1 MAELSKVIIAGAGI
15 GGLTTAVALR
25 RAGVETVVLER
36 RTEPGRLL
44 TGGGFMLW
52 HNAVLALRELK
63 LDEEVAAAGQPID
76 VHEFRDDRGRRLAA
90 WPVGQAAARI
100 GAPALA
106 MRRAHLNTV
115 LMSHVEDSVRL
126 GVAVTGFDQDGDSV
140 TAHLS
145 TGQSVTGDLLVG
157 ADGLRSAVRSALRR
171 GHDLPPRYAG
181 YTAWQAITEL
191 PADDAGEGGVRTGTF
206 YNLWGRG
213 GLRFLYCRLN
223 EREVYWDAITCD
235 HVSGA
240 FDTVRHGKRD
250 LLAHAYR
257 HWPDPVPRIVASTP
271 EEAVLPIDIVDRP
284 PGRAGAWSS
293 GRAVLVGDAAHPMT
307 LNLSQ
312 GAGQS
317 IEDAVAL
324 GRLLQT
330 EPTVPAALARYEHVR
345 RDRAMAMVRTS
356 YNIGRMGRWRDTP
369 RSAMRGVFMRAFFG
383 SVGLKGSYDLM
394 MGVNL
399 RPEED

>member
-1 MAELSKVIIAGAGI
+1 MAELKKVIIAGAGI

-63 LDEEVAAAGQPID
+63 LDEAVAAAGQPID
-76 VHEFRDDRGRRLAA
+76 LHEFLDDHGRRLAA
-90 WPVGQAAARI
+90 WPVGEAAERI

-106 MRRAHLNTV
+106 LRRSDLNTV
-115 LMSHVEDSVRL
+115 LMAEAGDSVL
-126 GVAVTGFDQDGDSV
+126 LDAAVTGYEQHQDSV
-140 TAHLS
+140 TVHLS
-145 TGQSVTGDLLVG
+145 GGRTVTGDLLVG
-157 ADGLRSAVRSALRR
+157 ADGLRSTVRATLRR

-181 YTAWQAITEL
+181 YTAWQAITDL
-191 PADDAGEGGVRTGTF
+191 PGEDVVRSGTF

-240 FDTVRHGKRD
+240 FDTVRHDKRD

-257 HWPDPVPRIVASTP
+257 HWPDPVPRIIAGTG
-271 EEAVLPIDIVDRP
+271 EDAVLSIDIVDRP
-284 PGRAGAWSS
+284 PERSGRWSH
-293 GRAVLVGDAAHPMT
+293 GRAVLLGDAAHPMT

-312 GAGQS
+312 GAGQA
-317 IEDAVAL
+317 IEDAVCL
-324 GRLLQT
+324 SRLLT
-330 EPTVPAALARYEHVR
+330 VMPTVPAALDRYEQVR

-356 YNIGRMGRWRDTP
+356 FNIGRMGRWRDRP
-369 RSAMRGVFMRAFFG
+369 RSALRGVFMRAFFG

-399 RPEED
+399 RPEEV